1 MMRSKTMKLLLIS
14 ALVLAVAGCAST
26 FDTNFVETEENFN
39 ALSKSN
45 VTSQFSNEVENEEQ
59 EILID
64 EDYYKKFPDRSMAN
78 DFISS
83 IQSGVFPQ
91 SEYQPQV
98 SEVQTNSFFSIFNKK
113 AVIDIYDSYGNTQQA
128 FVTGRVY
135 KKKSIT
141 PTNTGDSKFTNI
153 IRNIKYFTPDGIS
166 NTNVAVMVNG
176 SIQTV
181 KTDKKGYFRATFSGA
196 PIKAGVNQVSAKLTD
211 SKYQFEVTQEEL
223 VADLQNSNKVGI
235 ISDFDDTVKY
245 TGVHEK
251 VKMVKDIILGNYKT
265 DKPYAGTATL
275 YKGILNGPQGTGFD
289 CMHFVTGSPAN
300 LYDRLQ
306 SFLKLNKF
314 PQSSME
320 MKKPGSSA
328 DPNPSD
334 TYEYKVSK
342 MRKILQMY
350 PTKKFVFFGDTTQ
363 KDTEVYST
371 IKKEFP
377 AQTVAIYI
385 NNVTKQDQNNPRFKD
400 VLLTNSAIDAAQD
413 LLQKGIITQQTL
425 DQVTS
430 EVK

>member
-1 MMRSKTMKLLLIS
+1 MMKSRTMKLLLVS
-14 ALVLAVAGCAST
+14 ALVLAVAGCASKL
-26 FDTNFVETEENFN
+26 DTNFVENNEDFN
-39 ALSKSN
+39 ALAASS
-45 VTSQFSNEVENEEQ
+45 VTTQFSNQVEDEENEV
-59 EILID
+59 LID
-64 EDYYKKFPDRSMAN
+64 EEYYKQFPDKSMAN
-78 DFISS
+78 DFIAS
-83 IQSGVFPQ
+83 IQAGVFPE
-91 SEYQPQV
+91 STYKPQV
-98 SEVQTNSFFSIFNKK
+98 NEVQANSFLSIFNKK

-141 PTNTGDSKFTNI
+141 PTNTGDSKLTNI

-166 NTNVAVMVNG
+166 NVNVAVMING
-176 SIQTV
+176 SVQTV
-181 KTDKKGYFRATFSGA
+181 KTDKKGYFRATFTGT
-196 PIKAGVNQVSAKLTD
+196 PIKTGVNQVSAKLTD
-211 SKYQFEVTQEEL
+211 DKYKFEVTQEEL
-223 VADLQNSNKVGI
+223 VADLHNSDKIGI
-235 ISDFDDTVKY
+235 VSDFDDTVKY

-251 VKMVKDIILGNYKT
+251 VKMVKHIVLGNYKT
-265 DKPYAGTATL
+265 DKPYAGTTSL
-275 YKGILNGPQGTGFD
+275 YKGILNGPNGTGFE
-289 CMHFVTGSPAN
+289 CMHFVTGSPSS

-314 PQSSME
+314 PQSSLE

-350 PTKKFVFFGDTTQ
+350 PNKKFVFFGDTTQ

-385 NNVTKQDQNNPRFKD
+385 NNVTKQEQSNPRFKD

-413 LLQKGIITQQTL
+413 LFQKGVITQQVL

-430 EVK
+430 EVR